1 MKSIPKLNKINAG
14 QRIFYNPTKI
24 EKQIFLDIKREIE
37 KKYGIRLSSREQI
50 IKQLIETLTHG
61 NHESYLL
68 PRIDLRIIRSDI
80 KNFFPSV
87 NKHSLY
93 KKISQ
98 GNMLSLS
105 TIDILKPMFF
115 SSSVSG
121 IPLGLPFSNALSEV
135 YLENFDQDIR
145 TAFNPIF
152 YFRYVDDIIIINY
165 NNNRITSETDL
176 NILREVFKTHF
187 LLLNETKT
195 EFSVFKNN
203 EELNFNYLGYH
214 FTSDKGKLLIN
225 ISDCK
230 FKKLIN
236 KIKRDFYNYKQS
248 SRSKKQFWILYYK
261 IMNIIYGVTSI
272 DKYGKNMQFGLG
284 FTYRFINDKSQMLD
298 LLNII
303 KGLIFS
309 CKFSSYQ
316 CSTLLSLISYKNT
329 PLEILGRRYD
339 YTRLTKNQFRIIK
352 NRLNLNTA
360 SNNISRIFFSIY
372 K

>member
-1 MKSIPKLNKINAG
+1 MKSIPKLNKINNG
-14 QRIFYNPTKI
+14 QRIFYNPTKN
-24 EKQIFLDIKREIE
+24 EKKIFFDIKIEIE
-37 KKYGIRLSSREQI
+37 KKYGIRLASREQI

-61 NHESYLL
+61 DHERYFL
-68 PRIDLRIIRSDI
+68 PKIDLRIIRSDI

-98 GNMLSLS
+98 GNLLSLS
-105 TIDILKPMFF
+105 TVDILKPMFF
-115 SSSVSG
+115 SNAVSG

-165 NNNRITSETDL
+165 NNSRIDLNNDL
-176 NILREVFKTHF
+176 NILRKVFKSHS

-195 EFSVFKNN
+195 EFSVFENN
-203 EELNFNYLGYH
+203 KKINFDYLGYH
-214 FTSDKGKLLIN
+214 FTSDKNKLS
-225 ISDCK
+225 ISISESK
-230 FKKLIN
+230 FKKIADN
-236 KIKRDFYNYKQS
+236 IKRDFYNYKRS

-261 IMNIIYGVTSI
+261 VMNRIYGVTSI
-272 DKYGKNMQFGLG
+272 DKYERKMQFGLG
-284 FTYRFINDKSQMLD
+284 FTYRFINDDTKMLE
-298 LLNII
+298 LLNIV

-316 CSTLLSLISYKNT
+316 CSTLLSLISYEKT
-329 PLEILGRRYD
+329 PLELLSKRYD
-339 YTRLTKNQFRIIK
+339 YTRLTQNQFKVIK